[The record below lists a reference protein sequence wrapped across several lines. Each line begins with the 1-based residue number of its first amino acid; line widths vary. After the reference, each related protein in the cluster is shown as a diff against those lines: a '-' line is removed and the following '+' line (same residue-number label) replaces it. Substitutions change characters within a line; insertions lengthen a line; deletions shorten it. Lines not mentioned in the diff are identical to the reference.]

1 MKKNLPYRDILF
13 LALIFAI
20 AILMGGHSA
29 SGIISFLALLFGLLA
44 GILIAVKYAENI
56 AHRVGQPF
64 GSLIL
69 AVSVTVIEVSVLISL
84 VQEAGEDN
92 PYFVRDT
99 VFATLMVILTGLS
112 GLIVI
117 FGSLKNKYQ
126 EFSLQAVKITFTVLI
141 LMSAVILVLPN
152 FSTSKEGA
160 FYTDT
165 QLIFVGVITLFLY
178 VSFLVTQNV
187 THVDV
192 FTHSVDSSSGSE
204 KGYEAGGMPFYLTFL
219 LLLLS
224 LGAVVLVS
232 ESIVPIIDQAVTAY
246 DLPYQLVGIM
256 LAAMIL
262 MPETVSSIR
271 EARNNKLQN
280 ALNLAFGSALAT
292 IGLTI
297 PTIAVYAL
305 SFDVSMALGL
315 EIKDMVLFLLSLVI
329 NLVIFS
335 TGRASVLQGICLI
348 TLFVTYLFLLFF
360 P

>member
-1 MKKNLPYRDILF
+1 MKKNLPYRDLVLLLVIF
-13 LALIFAI
+13 STALLI
-20 AILMGGHSA
+20 GHSA
-29 SGIISFLALLFGLLA
+29 DGLGAFLVLLISLLTS
-44 GILIAVKYAENI
+44 ILISVKYAEKI

-69 AVSVTVIEVSVLISL
+69 AISVTIIEVSVLISL
-84 VQEAGEDN
+84 VQEAGDDN

-126 EFSLQAVKITFTVLI
+126 EFSLQAVKITFTVLV

-152 FSTSKEGA
+152 FSTSMEGA
-160 FYTDT
+160 FYSDI

-192 FTHSVDSSSGSE
+192 FTHSIEASPTSE
-204 KGYEAGGMPFYLTFL
+204 KGHEVDGLPFFLTLIL
-219 LLLLS
+219 LLAS
-224 LGAVVLVS
+224 LGTVVLVS
-232 ESIVPIIDQAVTAY
+232 ESIVPIIDQAVTLY
-246 DLPYQLVGIM
+246 NLPYQLVGIL
-256 LAAMIL
+256 LAGMIL

-271 EARNNKLQN
+271 EARSNRLQN
-280 ALNLAFGSALAT
+280 ALNLSFGSALAT

-297 PTIAVYAL
+297 PAIAVYAL
-305 SFDVSMALGL
+305 LFDVSMALGL

-329 NLVIFS
+329 NLIIFS
-335 TGRASVLQGICLI
+335 TGRASVLQGICLV